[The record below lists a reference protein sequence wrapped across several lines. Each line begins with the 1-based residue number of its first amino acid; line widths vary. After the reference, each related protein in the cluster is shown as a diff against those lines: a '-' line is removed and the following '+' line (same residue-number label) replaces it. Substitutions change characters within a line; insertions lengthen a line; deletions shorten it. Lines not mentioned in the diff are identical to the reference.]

1 MKCIFYEKKSGI
13 IAGQIIGL
21 LKASAVENKTE
32 LYHTIKTLS
41 QRLTR
46 PIDGLAIMVL
56 IAGDRKDL
64 LNILAIQ
71 KLFGLIRIIIILPD
85 REDESVKIGYK
96 LQPRFLTYVN
106 GDISEVHAVLRKLLE
121 LSESNERI
129 SGEQYCRK
137 WISPP
142 RTLCK

>member
-21 LKASAVENKTE
+21 LKASAIENNTE
-32 LYHTIKTLS
+32 RYHTIKALS

-64 LNILAIQ
+64 LSIIAIQ
-71 KLFGLIRIIIILPD
+71 KLFGVIKIIIILPD
-85 REDESVKIGYK
+85 REDESVKMGYK

-106 GDISEVHAVLRKLLE
+106 GDLSEVHAVLRKMLE
-121 LSESNERI
+121 LSEAH
-129 SGEQYCRK
+129 
-137 WISPP
+137 
-142 RTLCK
+142 

>member
-21 LKASAVENKTE
+21 LKASAIENNTE
-32 LYHTIKTLS
+32 LYHTIRTLS
-41 QRLTR
+41 KRLTR

-64 LNILAIQ
+64 LNILAMQ
-71 KLFGLIRIIIILPD
+71 KLFGVIKIIIILPD

-106 GDISEVHAVLRKLLE
+106 GDISEVHGVLRKMLE
-121 LSESNERI
+121 LSEAH
-129 SGEQYCRK
+129 
-137 WISPP
+137 
-142 RTLCK
+142 

>member
-13 IAGQIIGL
+13 IAEQIIGL
-21 LKASAVENKTE
+21 LKASAIENKTE

-64 LNILAIQ
+64 LSILAIQ
-71 KLFGLIRIIIILPD
+71 KLFVFIKIIIILPD

-129 SGEQYCRK
+129 SRNQTFPTQNVK
-137 WISPP
+137 LS
-142 RTLCK
+142 